1 MSKHTVSVPKAYK
14 DILLAIGAYAQK
26 LGTRAWLVG
35 GAVRDFYLKKDT
47 LDIDLTFEGNVEPL
61 ANLCVRRWGGSK
73 HKFSQFGT
81 YRVELDNGL
90 KLDLVRARKE
100 TYPQPAVLPVV
111 SPSGVKDDLFRRDFT
126 VNAWAVSIW
135 PQNFAESYDPFGAQ
149 ADIDAGLIRILHAK
163 SFLDDPTRL
172 FRALRFAGRFGWAL
186 APQTETL
193 LKQAVQEQYPL
204 LLTRERVCR
213 EFIKILEEKHPEPVF
228 QLLEQYKLNDFIY
241 PGLKWTDSLHQAKT
255 MPQRLGILVCSMGKS
270 GGVFLKSLRLPK
282 ELTQE
287 LNTAWN
293 VCEAQRAPL
302 GPLTDLQ
309 KTILQLVYPG
319 LPASALEPCLIR
331 GSDLKARGFLGSKI
345 SAALDYCCQLQ
356 WKGLISTPQEAL
368 AKTEHLS
375 KK

>member
-111 SPSGVKDDLFRRDFT
+111 SPSNVKDDLFRRDFT

-241 PGLKWTDSLHQAKT
+241 PGLKWTDSLRRAKT

-356 WKGLISTPQEAL
+356 WKGQISTPQEAL